1 MAGNRSFCRLW
12 DPNQTFMRK
21 SLTVIAALLATLPC
35 LHAQTGKEPVKVTD
49 MLKIAAVGEVHMDV
63 RGSYAVFTL
72 TTIEPDTAGKPGKWD
87 YKYLTQLWLAA
98 SDGSVPPRQLTT
110 TKEGASQPAWN
121 PDGRQ
126 LAFVRTVEGKPQ
138 VFVLSLDGGEPVQM
152 TRFRYGASSPHWSPD
167 GKEILFSARIGLREL
182 IKDTVLN
189 PGHLLPAWPDE
200 KPGIDGDEAL
210 RPAVAKADP
219 NGSLDAIRAY
229 LDNDVVDKKAK
240 VVNKLNF
247 QDEMEVNPEMAFNHW
262 FVQRMPAVV
271 GVAAAGAV
279 AVTHGF
285 YNFNSAD
292 YSPDGQSLIF
302 VAHVDS
308 AVDPDRALET
318 EIYLA
323 DRDGGHW
330 RKLLG
335 ERNKVLGN
343 PRISPDGL
351 ILAYTESS
359 TSFVTV
365 PVLKIVRLG
374 DLGGRQ
380 IAFDRAPQG
389 FVWSSDGRYLYF
401 TAPSNGGQP
410 VYRVSPAEGKV
421 EMLSTYKDGVLS
433 FDVRGNRLLFART
446 QPTDPSEL
454 CVADARLQEIRALSS
469 FNGGWLAQRQLS
481 SPEKHS
487 FQNAVGETIEY
498 WVMKPVGYVAGKKY
512 PLLLD
517 IHGGPSA
524 MWGPGEASMWHE
536 FQFFCGRGYG
546 VVYCNP
552 RGSGG
557 YGLDFLRANIK
568 DWGAGPATDVLT
580 ALDKVVGEGWSDTS
594 RLVVSGGSYAGYL
607 TAWIVGHDHRFK
619 AACAQRGVYDL
630 ATFFGEGNAWR
641 LVPNY
646 FGGYPWEPEVRATL
660 EHESPITYVNDI
672 TTPLIIFHG
681 ENDRRT
687 GFVEGEML
695 YRSLKVLGRPVEY
708 VRHPG
713 ATHELTRSGDNR
725 QRIDQMLRTYEF
737 FTRYIGQ

>member
-1 MAGNRSFCRLW
+1 
-12 DPNQTFMRK
+12 
-21 SLTVIAALLATLPC
+21 
-35 LHAQTGKEPVKVTD
+35 
-49 MLKIAAVGEVHMDV
+49 
-63 RGSYAVFTL
+63 
-72 TTIEPDTAGKPGKWD
+72 
-87 YKYLTQLWLAA
+87 
-98 SDGSVPPRQLTT
+98 
-110 TKEGASQPAWN
+110 
-121 PDGRQ
+121 
-126 LAFVRTVEGKPQ
+126 
-138 VFVLSLDGGEPVQM
+138 
-152 TRFRYGASSPHWSPD
+152 
-167 GKEILFSARIGLREL
+167 LREL
-182 IKDTVLN
+182 IRDSVLD
-189 PGHLLPAWPDE
+189 PGHRLPAWPDE
-200 KPGIDGDEAL
+200 KPGIAGDAAL

-219 NGSLDAIRAY
+219 NGNLDEIRAY

-247 QDEMEVNPEMAFNHW
+247 QDEMEVNPETSFTHW
-262 FVQRMPAVV
+262 FVQAVPTGAGPA
-271 GVAAAGAV
+271 GSAGSAATSPV

-292 YSPDGQSLIF
+292 YTPDGKSLVI
-302 VAHVDS
+302 VAHIDS
-308 AVDPDRALET
+308 AIDPDRALET

-323 DRDGGHW
+323 DRDGGHL
-330 RKLLG
+330 RQLLG
-335 ERNKVLGN
+335 GKDRVFGS
-343 PRISPDGL
+343 PRVSPDGTT
-351 ILAYTESS
+351 LAFTESS

-365 PVLKIVRLG
+365 PELKTVRLG
-374 DLGGRQ
+374 DKGEGRR
-380 IAFDRAPQG
+380 ITVDRAPQSL
-389 FVWSSDGRYLYF
+389 VWSSDGRYLYF
-401 TAPSNGGQP
+401 SAPSNGGQP
-410 VYRVSPAEGKV
+410 LYRAQAADGKV
-421 EMLSTYKDGVLS
+421 EQLSSYDDGTLA
-433 FDVRGNRLLFART
+433 FDIRGDRLLCVRT

-454 CVADARLQEIRALSS
+454 YAADGNMQGAHVISG
-469 FNGGWLAQRQLS
+469 FNTGWLAQRQLS
-481 SPEKHS
+481 LPEKHS
-487 FQNAVGETIEY
+487 FRNALGETIEY
-498 WVMKPVGYVAGKKY
+498 WVMKPVGYTSGKRY

-536 FQFFCGRGYG
+536 FQYFCGKGYG

-568 DWGAGPATDVLT
+568 DWGTGPTSDVLT
-580 ALDKVVGEGWSDTS
+580 ALDKAIAEGWADTA
-594 RLVVSGGSYAGYL
+594 RLLVSGGSYAGYL

-646 FGGYPWEPEVRATL
+646 FGGYPWEPEVKAL
-660 EHESPITYVNDI
+660 LQQESPITYVNNI

-725 QRIDQMLRTYEF
+725 QRVDQMLRTYEF

>member
-1 MAGNRSFCRLW
+1 
-12 DPNQTFMRK
+12 
-21 SLTVIAALLATLPC
+21 
-35 LHAQTGKEPVKVTD
+35 
-49 MLKIAAVGEVHMDV
+49 MLKIASVGDIHLNAT
-63 RGSYAVFTL
+63 GQLAVFTL
-72 TTIEPDTAGKPGKWD
+72 TTIEPDTSGKPGKWD
-87 YKYLTQLWLAA
+87 YKYLTQIWLAA
-98 SDGSVPPRQLTT
+98 GDGSTPPQQLTT
-110 TKEGASQPAWN
+110 AREGATQPAWN
-121 PDGRQ
+121 PDGHKI
-126 LAFVRTVEGKPQ
+126 AFVRTMDGKPQ
-138 VFVLSLDGGEPVQM
+138 VFVLSLDGGEPIQL

-182 IKDTVLN
+182 IRDSVLD
-189 PGHLLPAWPDE
+189 PGHRLPAWPDE
-200 KPGIDGDEAL
+200 KPGIAGDAAL

-219 NGSLDAIRAY
+219 NGNLDEIRAY

-247 QDEMEVNPEMAFNHW
+247 QDEMEVNPETSFTHW
-262 FVQRMPAVV
+262 FVQAVPTGAGPA
-271 GVAAAGAV
+271 GSAGSAGSATTSPV

-292 YSPDGQSLIF
+292 YTPDGKSLVI
-302 VAHVDS
+302 VAHIDS
-308 AVDPDRALET
+308 AIDPDRALET

-323 DRDGGHW
+323 DRDGGHL
-330 RKLLG
+330 RQLLG
-335 ERNKVLGN
+335 GKDRVFGS
-343 PRISPDGL
+343 PRVSPDGTT
-351 ILAYTESS
+351 LAYTESS

-365 PVLKIVRLG
+365 PELKTVRLG
-374 DLGGRQ
+374 DKGEGRR
-380 IAFDRAPQG
+380 ITFDRAPQSL
-389 FVWSSDGRYLYF
+389 VWSSDGRYLYF
-401 TAPSNGGQP
+401 SAPSNGGQP
-410 VYRVSPAEGKV
+410 LYRAQAADGKV
-421 EMLSTYKDGVLS
+421 EQLSSYDDGTLA
-433 FDVRGNRLLFART
+433 FDIRGDRLLYVRT

-454 CVADARLQEIRALSS
+454 YAADGNMQGAHVISG
-469 FNGGWLAQRQLS
+469 FNTGWLAQRQLS
-481 SPEKHS
+481 LPEKHS
-487 FQNAVGETIEY
+487 FRNALGETIEY
-498 WVMKPVGYVAGKKY
+498 WVMKPVGYTSGKRY

-536 FQFFCGRGYG
+536 FQYFCGKGYG

-568 DWGAGPATDVLT
+568 DWGTGPTSDVLT
-580 ALDKVVGEGWSDTS
+580 ALDKAIAEGWADTA
-594 RLVVSGGSYAGYL
+594 RLLVSGGSYAGYL

-646 FGGYPWEPEVRATL
+646 FGGYPWEPEVKAL
-660 EHESPITYVNDI
+660 LQQESPITYVNNI